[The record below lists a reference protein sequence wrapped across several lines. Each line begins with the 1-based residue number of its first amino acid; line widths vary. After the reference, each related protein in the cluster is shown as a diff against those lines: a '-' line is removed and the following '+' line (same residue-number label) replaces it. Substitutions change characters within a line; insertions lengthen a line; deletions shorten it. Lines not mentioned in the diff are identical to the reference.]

1 MNEKP
6 DNQLS
11 QALRALAAAD
21 LEQEAPPAVEAA
33 LLKALRQPLVPKTAR
48 VIAFPKVWALRRPVL
63 RYALAAAAML
73 LLCLG
78 WLSWRAGQTAPAQ
91 KEVAVKTAVPPPT
104 PVAQAAPE
112 RANVETAVVDQKQI
126 VRAARKRSPIAPR
139 PQPAEAAFT
148 EEEIATEF
156 FPLVTTNALPERGQ
170 MVRVKVPR
178 STLINFGLPVNAER
192 TEIPINADLLVGED
206 GAARAIR
213 FVQER
218 LPQEAVMNV
227 YGKTMPASY
236 RKR

>member
-21 LEQEAPPAVEAA
+21 LEQEAPPSVEAA

-48 VIAFPKVWALRRPVL
+48 VSAFPQVFATRRTTW
-63 RYALAAAAML
+63 RYALAAAAL
-73 LLCLG
+73 LLMSLSWLG
-78 WLSWRAGQTAPAQ
+78 WRATQTAPAQ
-91 KEVAVKTAVPPPT
+91 KEVAVKTAAPTPT
-104 PVAQAAPE
+104 PVAH
-112 RANVETAVVDQKQI
+112 ANVETAAVDQKQS
-126 VRAARKRSPIAPR
+126 VRAARKRSPLTPR